1 MVKVVAVNRGN
12 PYFPEIFAQTAD
24 RFFALYVQLI
34 YTYVTHVVV
43 FHIQRRFNLCP
54 VNGGEFTPPRR
65 YFIRNEADPCP
76 IFKRFFVTLLV
87 GP

>member
-1 MVKVVAVNRGN
+1 MYADDVALLSASANG
-12 PYFPEIFAQTAD
+12 
-24 RFFALYVQLI
+24 LQLMI
-34 YTYVTHVVV
+34 
-43 FHIQRRFNLCP
+43 NLCP

>member
-1 MVKVVAVNRGN
+1 MGIN
-12 PYFPEIFAQTAD
+12 FIFCLDFHLINSAD
-24 RFFALYVQLI
+24 NLQLFMCI
-34 YTYVTHVVV
+34 
-43 FHIQRRFNLCP
+43 NLCP